1 MRTTDIIQ
9 ESWAALLGHK
19 FRSFLTIVGI
29 IIGVFSVSMML
40 ALGQGVK
47 DLIQKQFQAFSS
59 GDVSVLAEGD
69 PLTKQD
75 LTWIIDQPYTT
86 SVIGI
91 AEEYTKITVEGKS
104 FQPVATFVLG
114 PFEDI
119 RNLKIL
125 SGAVYDWT
133 DPNLQKQVVVVDKRF
148 AERFEKKVGRP
159 IFPGTL
165 TVRGQ
170 NFTVQGVVDTG
181 AGGFSFGDGI
191 IYLPNYFGET
201 QFQLKGYTE
210 IAIKL
215 QDKSRFQVASDH
227 LLRGINTIKGYA
239 PDASKNIQV
248 SSDEMFASEEKKMN
262 FYFTL
267 FLAAIGSIS
276 LLVGGIGTMNMML
289 TTVTER
295 TKELGLRKAV
305 GAHDKDITKQ
315 ILCESVMLTGTGGVI
330 GVLLT
335 YGVTEVINAI
345 IPYFF
350 SGFTIIVDPLVV
362 AFSVGIAILTGVVF
376 GWHPAQQAAQLP
388 VVDAL
393 RSD

>member
-75 LTWIIDQPYTT
+75 LTWIVQQPYTT
-86 SVIGI
+86 SVIAI
-91 AEEYTKITVEGKS
+91 AQEYTKITVDGKS

-119 RNLKIL
+119 RNLKVL
-125 SGAVYDWT
+125 SGSVYDWT
-133 DPNLQKQVVVVDKRF
+133 NPDLQKQIVVVDKRF

-170 NFTVQGVVDTG
+170 NFTVHGVVDTG

-201 QFQLKGYTE
+201 QFQLTGYTE

-215 QDKSRFQVASDH
+215 KDKSRFQVASDH

-267 FLAAIGSIS
+267 FLGAIGSIS
-276 LLVGGIGTMNMML
+276 LIVGGIGTMNMML

-305 GAHDKDITKQ
+305 GAHDTDITKQ

-350 SGFTIIVDPLVV
+350 SGFTLVVDPLVV
-362 AFSVGIAILTGVVF
+362 AFSVGIAVLTGIVF

>member
-1 MRTTDIIQ
+1 MRTTDIVQ

-69 PLTKQD
+69 PLSKRD
-75 LTWIIDQPYTT
+75 LTWIIKQPYTT
-86 SVIGI
+86 SVIAI
-91 AEEYTKITVEGKS
+91 AEEYTKITVDGKS

-119 RNLKIL
+119 RNLKVL
-125 SGAVYDWT
+125 SGSVFDWN
-133 DPNLQKQVVVVDKRF
+133 DPDLQRQIVVVDKRF
-148 AERFEKKVGRP
+148 AERFEKKTGKP
-159 IFPGTL
+159 IFPGKL

-201 QFQLKGYTE
+201 QFQHEGYTE

-215 QDKSRFQVASDH
+215 KDKSRFQVASDH
-227 LLRGINTIKGYA
+227 LLRGMNTIKGYA

-276 LLVGGIGTMNMML
+276 LIVGGIGTMNMML

-335 YGVTEVINAI
+335 YGVTEVVNMI
-345 IPYFF
+345 IPFFF

-362 AFSVGIAILTGVVF
+362 GFSVGIAVLTGIVF
-376 GWHPAQQAAQLP
+376 GWHPAQQAARLP